1 MQAIYIP
8 HLLTAPNRTQT
19 LILDDFVPE
28 LETLTPLRGKM
39 MIRHG
44 GTFLDVGVQGETI
57 ITLTCD
63 RCLQQYNRRLSLD
76 TSEIIWLNKDAEL
89 VDNYPQE
96 REVAWEDLSENLSPH
111 GHFDPQSWLYEQ
123 LSLAIPLRQL
133 CGKDCQPPTTKT
145 NDTKPTIDSRWSG
158 LEALKRQLPK

>member
-8 HLLTAPNRTQT
+8 HLLHAPNRSQT
-19 LILDDFVPE
+19 ILLDDFISG
-28 LETLTPLRGKM
+28 LETLTPFRGQI

-44 GTFLDVGVQGETI
+44 GTFLEVTVKGETI

-76 TSEIIWLNKDAEL
+76 TSEIIWLDKDADL
-89 VDNYPQE
+89 PQNFPQE
-96 REVAWEDLSENLSPH
+96 REVALEDLSESLSPE
-111 GHFDPQSWLYEQ
+111 GHFDTKTWLYEQ

-133 CGKDCQPPTTKT
+133 CGKDCQPPTTKSDE
-145 NDTKPTIDSRWSG
+145 NKPIIDSRWSS
-158 LEALKRQLPK
+158 LEDFKRQLSP

>member
-8 HLLTAPNRTQT
+8 HLLQAPNRTQT
-19 LILDDFVPE
+19 LVLDDFIPE
-28 LETLTPLRGKM
+28 LDTLTPFRGKM

-44 GTFLDVGVQGETI
+44 GTFLEVSVTGETI

-89 VDNYPQE
+89 AENYPQE
-96 REVAWEDLSENLSPH
+96 REVAWEDLSESLSPH

-133 CGKDCQPPTTKT
+133 CGKDCQPPTPKT
-145 NDTKPTIDSRWSG
+145 DDDKPTIDSRWSG
-158 LEALKRQLPK
+158 LEALKRQLSQ